1 MSFRTV
7 KSVANQT
14 VFPSAGYLLDMDG
27 VLYHGR
33 RAVPGAADFIRRVN
47 AAGTPYLCI
56 TNHACYSPRALA
68 GRLAALGIAVP
79 ASRILTSGLATAAWL
94 RGQGTRRVFAIGERP
109 FLAALAAAGIDAA
122 SKRPTHVVVALD
134 RRVTYARLA
143 VAARHILGGAA
154 FVGTNPDPSYP
165 TEAGPA
171 PECGFYL
178 AALERMTGRT
188 PIIIGKPAPHLFQIG
203 ALKLGLPPA
212 RLTMVGDR
220 LDTDIRGAKR
230 LGLRA
235 VLVLSGSTTR
245 PMLRGTAIR
254 PDRVADTIGDLPAI
268 PQAQAARKSRAGG

>member
-1 MSFRTV
+1 MVNKTGSQ
-7 KSVANQT
+7 SG
-14 VFPSAGYLLDMDG
+14 GYLLDMDG

-68 GRLAALGIAVP
+68 RRLAGMGIAVP

-94 RGQGTRRVFAIGERP
+94 RGQGARRVFAIGERP
-109 FLAALAAAGIDAA
+109 FQAALAAAGIEADSA
-122 SKRPTHVVVALD
+122 RPTHVVVALD
-134 RRVTYARLA
+134 RRVTYERLA
-143 VAARHILGGAA
+143 TAARHILRGAV

-178 AALERMTGRT
+178 AALERMTGRA
-188 PIIIGKPAPHLFQIG
+188 PIIIGKPAPHLFRIG
-203 ALKLGLPPA
+203 ADTLGLPPA

-220 LDTDIRGAKR
+220 LDTDIRGAQR
-230 LGLRA
+230 LGIRA
-235 VLVLSGSTTR
+235 VLVLSGSTTSA
-245 PMLRGTAIR
+245 MLAGAAIR
-254 PDRVADTIGDLPAI
+254 PDAVARSVGALSAVP
-268 PQAQAARKSRAGG
+268 SR

>member
-1 MSFRTV
+1 MIGFVSFRTV
-7 KSVANQT
+7 KSLASQT
-14 VFPSAGYLLDMDG
+14 AAPSAGYLLDMDG

-68 GRLAALGIAVP
+68 GRLAAMGIAVP

-94 RGQGTRRVFAIGERP
+94 REQGAKRVFAIGERP
-109 FLAALAAAGIDAA
+109 FQAALAAAGIEGDSA
-122 SKRPTHVVVALD
+122 RPTHVVVALD
-134 RRVTYARLA
+134 RRVTYERLSA
-143 VAARHILGGAA
+143 AARHILRGAV

-178 AALERMTGRT
+178 AALERMTGRA
-188 PIIIGKPAPHLFQIG
+188 PLIIGKPSPHLFRIG
-203 ALKLGLPPA
+203 AATLGLPPS

-220 LDTDIRGAKR
+220 LDTDILGAQR
-230 LGLRA
+230 LGIRA
-235 VLVLSGSTTR
+235 VLVLSGSTTAT
-245 PMLRGTAIR
+245 MLTGATIR
-254 PDRVADTIGDLPAI
+254 PDEVARNVGDL
-268 PQAQAARKSRAGG
+268 QA

>member
-1 MSFRTV
+1 M
-7 KSVANQT
+7 KSVVNQT
-14 VFPSAGYLLDMDG
+14 GSPSAGYLLDMDG

-68 GRLAALGIAVP
+68 RRLAGLGIAVP
-79 ASRILTSGLATAAWL
+79 AARILTSGQATAAWL
-94 RGQGTRRVFAIGERP
+94 RGQGAKRVFAIGERP
-109 FLAALAAAGIDAA
+109 FLAALAAAGIEPDSA
-122 SKRPTHVVVALD
+122 RPSHVVVALD
-134 RRVTYARLA
+134 RRVTYERLA
-143 VAARHILGGAA
+143 NAARHIMAGAA

-165 TEAGPA
+165 TAAGPA

-178 AALERMTGRT
+178 AALERMTGCS
-188 PIIIGKPAPHLFQIG
+188 PVIIGKPAPHLFEIG
-203 ALKLGLPPA
+203 AATLGLPPA

-220 LDTDIRGAKR
+220 LDTDVLGARR

-245 PMLRGTAIR
+245 AMLRGAAVR
-254 PDRVADTIGDLPAI
+254 PDGIERSVGDLPAV
-268 PQAQAARKSRAGG
+268 PSR